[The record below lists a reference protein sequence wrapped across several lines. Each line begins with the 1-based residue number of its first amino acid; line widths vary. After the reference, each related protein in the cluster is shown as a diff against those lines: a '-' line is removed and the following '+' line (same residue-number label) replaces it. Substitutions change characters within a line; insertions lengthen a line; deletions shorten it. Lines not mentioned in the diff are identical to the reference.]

1 MPRLVI
7 VIGANGAGK
16 STWCHH
22 HRRELPACFYDADS
36 IAQGLGSYDDAAHQR
51 EARAWVDRRIEE
63 HLAAGESFGFES
75 TYSGASRPNFVR
87 RAHDLGYDVQAI
99 FIGTGD
105 VSINIDRVAMR
116 VRQRTGHDV
125 PVGEITRRWSACQ
138 ENLVQTANLFGGIRL
153 IDNTTHV
160 SVTVAQLSGRSIVQ
174 ATELRPPWAAQLA
187 AAIQRGQ
194 WTAGRGGLER

>member
-1 MPRLVI
+1 MAERVPRLVI

-22 HRRELPACFYDADS
+22 HRRELPARFYDADS
-36 IAQGLGSYDDAAHQR
+36 IAQGLGSYDDPTRQR

-99 FIGTGD
+99 FIGTRD

-116 VRQRTGHDV
+116 VRQRIGHDV
-125 PVGEITRRWSACQ
+125 PAGEIVRRWTACQ
-138 ENLVQTANLFGGIRL
+138 ENLLRTANLFGGIRL
-153 IDNTTHV
+153 VDNTTQA
-160 SVTVAQLSGRSIVQ
+160 SVTVAHLSERSIVQ
-174 ATELRPPWAAQLA
+174 AAEPLPAWAARLA
-187 AAIQRGQ
+187 AKIQPSQ
-194 WTAGRGGLER
+194 

>member
-87 RAHDLGYDVQAI
+87 RAHDLGYDVEAI
-99 FIGTGD
+99 FIGTRD
-105 VSINIDRVAMR
+105 VGINIRRVSMR
-116 VRQRTGHDV
+116 VLLGTGHNV
-125 PVGEITRRWSACQ
+125 PANEIVRRWTACQ
-138 ENLVQTANLFGGIRL
+138 ENLARTANLFGAISL
-153 IDNTTHV
+153 IDNTISP
-160 SVTVAQLSGRSIVQ
+160 SVTVAQLSGRSIDRAV
-174 ATELRPPWAAQLA
+174 EPLPPWAARLA
-187 AAIQRGQ
+187 AAIQRGR
-194 WTAGRGGLER
+194 WTSERGGLER